1 MAEVGAQWDDRLA
14 ALERQLARGRSVVRL
29 GGADRLRLHPAP
41 RVHLGAPLLAVLL
54 GVAGPCRSA
63 RTESTM
69 PIVKATAITARLAS
83 GPTFTRS
90 SASSFTPTRPS
101 TIAIVSSR

>member
-1 MAEVGAQWDDRLA
+1 M
-14 ALERQLARGRSVVRL
+14 
-29 GGADRLRLHPAP
+29 
-41 RVHLGAPLLAVLL
+41 HLGAPLLAVLL
-54 GVAGPCRSA
+54 GRGSCRSA

-69 PIVKATAITARLAS
+69 PIVNATAITARLAS

-90 SASSFTPTRPS
+90 SASSFTPTSPS